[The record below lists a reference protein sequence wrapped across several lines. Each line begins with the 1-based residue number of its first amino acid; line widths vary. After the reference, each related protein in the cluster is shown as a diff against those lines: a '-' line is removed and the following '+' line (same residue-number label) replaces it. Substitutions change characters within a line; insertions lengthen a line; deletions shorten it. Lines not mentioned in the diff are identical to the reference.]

1 MPFGFWGARSQAL
14 RGSPLTILDHV
25 RQYVFAIGGHHN
37 ISRQCLSLVSS
48 YSLPPLLAII
58 NNNLSII
65 MSKSLNY
72 KTSKSKSY
80 HPSSQL
86 ALIIIM
92 LLPVMASCTGYNKSI
107 LPFITKYTTRQYK
120 KTTVSSGAQ
129 YRRKRDISR
138 RCIIQS
144 TTSSLACFATPHGDV
159 LPSSSYYKRERK
171 HHGMSYQVTN
181 RHMPMK
187 KLIHQMRHQ
196 NIQYISYP
204 YSTHHKL
211 STSTSTNTE
220 TNQSNDILQTSSDE
234 EDTIYALSSG
244 GGGASIGSGATAV
257 AVIRISGSYAFD
269 ALRELLS
276 PYPLSCKGE
285 HDIDVKLPKLPK
297 ARMASLRTL
306 YDPLSDSNSQKDT
319 KDNRRD
325 PLDSALILTFPGPN
339 SFTGEDIVE
348 LHCHGSR
355 AVVQGVLS
363 ALGSL
368 NSRSLPTESTSR
380 EGGDEK
386 RLALRPA
393 DPGEFT
399 QRAYAHGKLGLV
411 EVEALADL
419 IVADTSLQR
428 KQALQQFDGRL
439 SRLYMGWREEL
450 IKGLAHAEA
459 VIDFGD
465 DEVLDE
471 DGDDINGEGDG
482 GMSVWGTVRPRI
494 TSLREAMD
502 RHLADASRGELLR
515 DGLRIAI
522 VGRPNAGKSSLLN
535 LLAGRDA
542 AIVSSTPG
550 TTRDVVEVILDLGG
564 VRCTLLDTAGVRE
577 EMEEGVND
585 IEVEGMKRARRAAR
599 DAHIIVG
606 VVDASDYERGLDAV
620 KELIGC
626 GDEYSLEMESSAVKS
641 DNVLYVLNKLDLVD
655 DNEATAISKLS
666 SDSSFGIS
674 CTTSEGVDNFLSSL
688 TDEALSMVSNDD
700 GSQNTALL
708 SVEGTE
714 GAVITRARH
723 RRHVESASEALARFE
738 QLSGQ
743 GYMAL
748 DMAAEELRLAAS
760 ELGRITGAIDV
771 EDVLNVLFADFCIGK

>member
-1 MPFGFWGARSQAL
+1 
-14 RGSPLTILDHV
+14 
-25 RQYVFAIGGHHN
+25 
-37 ISRQCLSLVSS
+37 
-48 YSLPPLLAII
+48 
-58 NNNLSII
+58 

-72 KTSKSKSY
+72 KTSSKSY
-80 HPSSQL
+80 HPSLQL
-86 ALIIIM
+86 LLIIIM
-92 LLPVMASCTGYNKSI
+92 ILAAIRSSSCTGYNKSI
-107 LPFITKYTTRQYK
+107 LPFITKSTMQCASA
-120 KTTVSSGAQ
+120 VSKGVQ
-129 YRRKRDISR
+129 YRRMRDIFATTTR
-138 RCIIQS
+138 RCIVPS
-144 TTSSLACFATPHGDV
+144 TTSTCFTTPLGDV
-159 LPSSSYYKRERK
+159 LSSSYNKRERR
-171 HHGMSYQVTN
+171 HYSMSYQITN
-181 RHMPMK
+181 THIPMK
-187 KLIHQMRHQ
+187 KLINQM
-196 NIQYISYP
+196 IQYRSYP
-204 YSTHHKL
+204 YSTHHLKL
-211 STSTSTNTE
+211 STSTSTNIE
-220 TNQSNDILQTSSDE
+220 TNQSSDIIQTSDE

-276 PYPLSCKGE
+276 PHPLSSRDEDG
-285 HDIDVKLPKLPK
+285 IDVKLPKLPK

-306 YDPLSDSNSQKDT
+306 YDPLSDNNSQKDT
-319 KDNRRD
+319 NDNRRD

-363 ALGSL
+363 ALSSL
-368 NSRSLPTESTSR
+368 NSRNLPTESK
-380 EGGDEK
+380 K

-471 DGDDINGEGDG
+471 DEDDMNGEGDG

-502 RHLADASRGELLR
+502 KHLADASRGELLR

-626 GDEYSLEMESSAVKS
+626 GDEYSLEMESSSVKS
-641 DNVLYVLNKLDLVD
+641 DNVIYVLNKLDLVD
-655 DNEATAISKLS
+655 ANEASAISKLS

-674 CTTSEGVDNFLSSL
+674 CTTSEGVDNFLTSL

-700 GSQNTALL
+700 GTQNTALL

-771 EDVLNVLFADFCIGK
+771 EDILDKLFSDFCIGK

>member
-1 MPFGFWGARSQAL
+1 M
-14 RGSPLTILDHV
+14 
-25 RQYVFAIGGHHN
+25 
-37 ISRQCLSLVSS
+37 
-48 YSLPPLLAII
+48 
-58 NNNLSII
+58 
-65 MSKSLNY
+65 
-72 KTSKSKSY
+72 
-80 HPSSQL
+80 
-86 ALIIIM
+86 
-92 LLPVMASCTGYNKSI
+92 
-107 LPFITKYTTRQYK
+107 
-120 KTTVSSGAQ
+120 
-129 YRRKRDISR
+129 
-138 RCIIQS
+138 
-144 TTSSLACFATPHGDV
+144 
-159 LPSSSYYKRERK
+159 
-171 HHGMSYQVTN
+171 
-181 RHMPMK
+181 
-187 KLIHQMRHQ
+187 
-196 NIQYISYP
+196 
-204 YSTHHKL
+204 
-211 STSTSTNTE
+211 STSTSYSSSNIE
-220 TNQSNDILQTSSDE
+220 TNKSNDIIQSSDE

-276 PYPLSCKGE
+276 PYPLSRDEDG
-285 HDIDVKLPKLPK
+285 IDVKLPKLPK

-306 YDPLSDSNSQKDT
+306 YDPLSDSNSEKDT
-319 KDNRRD
+319 NQRRD

-363 ALGSL
+363 ALSSL
-368 NSRSLPTESTSR
+368 NFRNLPTEP
-380 EGGDEK
+380 EK

-471 DGDDINGEGDG
+471 DEDDINGKGDG

-502 RHLADASRGELLR
+502 KHLADASRGELLR

-620 KELIGC
+620 KELIGG
-626 GDEYSLEMESSAVKS
+626 GDEYSLEMESSSVKS

-655 DNEATAISKLS
+655 DNEASAISKLS

-760 ELGRITGAIDV
+760 ELGRVTGAIDV
-771 EDVLNVLFADFCIGK
+771 EDILDKLFSDFCIGK

>member
-1 MPFGFWGARSQAL
+1 MAYHHSLNHIRNSNQYNFISQHPYNTHTQ
-14 RGSPLTILDHV
+14 R
-25 RQYVFAIGGHHN
+25 FAT
-37 ISRQCLSLVSS
+37 LSAS
-48 YSLPPLLAII
+48 
-58 NNNLSII
+58 
-65 MSKSLNY
+65 SKSDDIE
-72 KTSKSKSY
+72 
-80 HPSSQL
+80 PSS
-86 ALIIIM
+86 ATDNNID
-92 LLPVMASCTGYNKSI
+92 
-107 LPFITKYTTRQYK
+107 TT
-120 KTTVSSGAQ
+120 A
-129 YRRKRDISR
+129 
-138 RCIIQS
+138 
-144 TTSSLACFATPHGDV
+144 TS
-159 LPSSSYYKRERK
+159 
-171 HHGMSYQVTN
+171 
-181 RHMPMK
+181 
-187 KLIHQMRHQ
+187 
-196 NIQYISYP
+196 
-204 YSTHHKL
+204 
-211 STSTSTNTE
+211 
-220 TNQSNDILQTSSDE
+220 E
-234 EDTIYALSSG
+234 EDDTIYALSSG

-257 AVIRISGSYAFD
+257 SVIRISGTYAFD
-269 ALRELLS
+269 ALKELLS
-276 PYPLSCKGE
+276 PYPLGSTNEIDGE
-285 HDIDVKLPKLPK
+285 ANITIVKVPKLPK
-297 ARMASLRTL
+297 ARVASLRIL
-306 YDPLSDSNSQKDT
+306 YDPLSD
-319 KDNRRD
+319 DNHQQLQQQERKRRD

-363 ALGSL
+363 ALSSL
-368 NSRSLPTESTSR
+368 NFRKIASGNNDDSRR
-380 EGGDEK
+380 
-386 RLALRPA
+386 RRRMALRPA

-465 DEVLDE
+465 DEVLDD
-471 DGDDINGEGDG
+471 DGEVDDGSSSMEGDG
-482 GMSVWGTVRPRI
+482 GMSIWGTIRPRI
-494 TSLREAMD
+494 SALREAMD
-502 RHLADASRGELLR
+502 KHLADASRGELLR

-585 IEVEGMKRARRAAR
+585 IEVEGMKRARMAAR

-606 VVDASDYERGLDAV
+606 VIDASDYERGLDAV
-620 KELIGC
+620 KELMG
-626 GDEYSLEMESSAVKS
+626 GDDQSLEMDNSVVKN

-655 DNEATAISKLS
+655 DKETSAIDKLAKGS
-666 SDSSFGIS
+666 SSFGIS

-688 TDEALSMVSNDD
+688 TEQALSMVSNDD
-700 GSQNTALL
+700 GSQNPSLL

-723 RRHVESASEALARFE
+723 RRHVEGASEALARFE

-771 EDVLNVLFADFCIGK
+771 ENILDVLFADFCIGK

>member
-1 MPFGFWGARSQAL
+1 MANLHSIVSISTQLNNVVTASSGREVRRMNGMFTTRRCNTPCFAT
-14 RGSPLTILDHV
+14 LTYNNGRKGV
-25 RQYVFAIGGHHN
+25 RQYYTSLSYQPINSVSTNPIVYHH
-37 ISRQCLSLVSS
+37 
-48 YSLPPLLAII
+48 
-58 NNNLSII
+58 
-65 MSKSLNY
+65 SLN
-72 KTSKSKSY
+72 
-80 HPSSQL
+80 H
-86 ALIIIM
+86 
-92 LLPVMASCTGYNKSI
+92 
-107 LPFITKYTTRQYK
+107 
-120 KTTVSSGAQ
+120 
-129 YRRKRDISR
+129 
-138 RCIIQS
+138 
-144 TTSSLACFATPHGDV
+144 
-159 LPSSSYYKRERK
+159 
-171 HHGMSYQVTN
+171 VTN
-181 RHMPMK
+181 SK
-187 KLIHQMRHQ
+187 KYNFISQ
-196 NIQYISYP
+196 NP
-204 YSTHHKL
+204 YSTHPQRFV
-211 STSTSTNTE
+211 T
-220 TNQSNDILQTSSDE
+220 TSSSTTDIETSSSTDNNVDIMGTSDE
-234 EDTIYALSSG
+234 DDTIYALSSG

-257 AVIRISGSYAFD
+257 SVIRISGTYAFD
-269 ALRELLS
+269 ALKELLS
-276 PYPLSCKGE
+276 PYPLSSTSEFISGKE
-285 HDIDVKLPKLPK
+285 NTTTVKVPKLPK

-306 YDPLSDSNSQKDT
+306 YDPLSD
-319 KDNRRD
+319 DNQHQQEEEEQSKRRD
-325 PLDSALILTFPGPN
+325 PLDSALVLTFPGPN

-363 ALGSL
+363 ALSSL
-368 NSRSLPTESTSR
+368 NFQKIASGNDDDDTSSRGR
-380 EGGDEK
+380 
-386 RLALRPA
+386 RMALRPA

-465 DEVLDE
+465 DEVLDDDE
-471 DGDDINGEGDG
+471 DDGSTSMEGDG
-482 GMSVWGTVRPRI
+482 GMSIWGTIRPRI
-494 TSLREAMD
+494 SALREAMD
-502 RHLADASRGELLR
+502 KHLADASRGELLR

-577 EMEEGVND
+577 EMEDGVND
-585 IEVEGMKRARRAAR
+585 IEVEGMKRARMAAR

-606 VVDASDYERGLDAV
+606 VIDASDYERGLDAV
-620 KELIGC
+620 KELMG
-626 GDEYSLEMESSAVKS
+626 GDDDYSLEMDNSVVKN

-655 DNEATAISKLS
+655 DKEASAIDKLS
-666 SDSSFGIS
+666 KGSFSFGIS

-688 TDEALSMVSNDD
+688 TDQALSMVSNDD
-700 GSQNTALL
+700 GSQNSSLL

-723 RRHVESASEALARFE
+723 RRHVEGASEALARFE

-771 EDVLNVLFADFCIGK
+771 ENILDVLFADFCIGK

>member
-1 MPFGFWGARSQAL
+1 MRSSTLQLLFPALLLVINMMASTIPSCFGFEPTL
-14 RGSPLTILDHV
+14 RFLAKTATNQLGKFDT
-25 RQYVFAIGGHHN
+25 
-37 ISRQCLSLVSS
+37 
-48 YSLPPLLAII
+48 LAIRGI
-58 NNNLSII
+58 KNRNTGRISTHQFLCFS
-65 MSKSLNY
+65 SLNDGRNVCSRRE
-72 KTSKSKSY
+72 KR
-80 HPSSQL
+80 PSSR
-86 ALIIIM
+86 
-92 LLPVMASCTGYNKSI
+92 PFNPHTMA
-107 LPFITKYTTRQYK
+107 PFHTSLHQPTP
-120 KTTVSSGAQ
+120 
-129 YRRKRDISR
+129 IS
-138 RCIIQS
+138 
-144 TTSSLACFATPHGDV
+144 
-159 LPSSSYYKRERK
+159 
-171 HHGMSYQVTN
+171 
-181 RHMPMK
+181 
-187 KLIHQMRHQ
+187 
-196 NIQYISYP
+196 ISYP
-204 YSTHHKL
+204 YSTHQKMAT
-211 STSTSTNTE
+211 TSNTKSPATADRTE
-220 TNQSNDILQTSSDE
+220 E
-234 EDTIYALSSG
+234 EDTVFALSSG

-257 AVIRISGSYAFD
+257 AVIRMSGPCAFD

-276 PYPLSCKGE
+276 PHPLSGGE
-285 HDIDVKLPKLPK
+285 DEDGGETNTIKIPKLPK

-306 YDPLSDSNSQKDT
+306 YDPLSDDNEDIQK
-319 KDNRRD
+319 RD

-363 ALGSL
+363 ALSYL
-368 NSRSLPTESTSR
+368 NLSKIPSSQSPSSPRNNTGR
-380 EGGDEK
+380 
-386 RLALRPA
+386 RMALRPA

-471 DGDDINGEGDG
+471 DEEMEDDG
-482 GMSVWGTVRPRI
+482 GMSIWGTIRPRI

-606 VVDASDYERGLDAV
+606 VVDACDCERGLDAV
-620 KELIGC
+620 EELII
-626 GDEYSLEMESSAVKS
+626 GDDVSEDDGSVVKKEK
-641 DNVLYVLNKLDLVD
+641 VLYVLNKLDLLD
-655 DNEATAISKLS
+655 QNNDASAMSKLS
-666 SDSSFGIS
+666 KDTSFGIS

-688 TDEALSMVSNDD
+688 TEQALAMVSDD
-700 GSQNTALL
+700 NSSPNSAML

-723 RRHVESASEALARFE
+723 RLHVEAASEALVRFE
-738 QLSGQ
+738 HLSGQ
-743 GYMAL
+743 GHMAL
-748 DMAAEELRLAAS
+748 DMAAEELRLTAS

-771 EDVLNVLFADFCIGK
+771 ENILDVLFADFCIGK

>member
-1 MPFGFWGARSQAL
+1 M
-14 RGSPLTILDHV
+14 
-25 RQYVFAIGGHHN
+25 
-37 ISRQCLSLVSS
+37 
-48 YSLPPLLAII
+48 
-58 NNNLSII
+58 
-65 MSKSLNY
+65 
-72 KTSKSKSY
+72 
-80 HPSSQL
+80 
-86 ALIIIM
+86 
-92 LLPVMASCTGYNKSI
+92 
-107 LPFITKYTTRQYK
+107 
-120 KTTVSSGAQ
+120 
-129 YRRKRDISR
+129 
-138 RCIIQS
+138 
-144 TTSSLACFATPHGDV
+144 
-159 LPSSSYYKRERK
+159 
-171 HHGMSYQVTN
+171 
-181 RHMPMK
+181 
-187 KLIHQMRHQ
+187 
-196 NIQYISYP
+196 
-204 YSTHHKL
+204 
-211 STSTSTNTE
+211 STSTSSSDIE
-220 TNQSNDILQTSSDE
+220 TNQSTDIIQTLDE

-276 PYPLSCKGE
+276 PYPLSRG
-285 HDIDVKLPKLPK
+285 DDDNNVKLPNLPK

-306 YDPLSDSNSQKDT
+306 YDPLSDSNSEKDI
-319 KDNRRD
+319 NVRRD

-363 ALGSL
+363 ALSSL
-368 NSRSLPTESTSR
+368 NFRNLPTSTSR
-380 EGGDEK
+380 EDGDG

-471 DGDDINGEGDG
+471 DEDDINGEGDG

-502 RHLADASRGELLR
+502 KHLADASRGELLR

-606 VVDASDYERGLDAV
+606 VVDARDYERGLDAV
-620 KELIGC
+620 KELIGG

-655 DNEATAISKLS
+655 DNEASAISKLS

-674 CTTSEGVDNFLSSL
+674 CTTSEGVDKFLSSL

-771 EDVLNVLFADFCIGK
+771 EDILDKLFADFCIGK

>member
-1 MPFGFWGARSQAL
+1 
-14 RGSPLTILDHV
+14 
-25 RQYVFAIGGHHN
+25 
-37 ISRQCLSLVSS
+37 
-48 YSLPPLLAII
+48 
-58 NNNLSII
+58 
-65 MSKSLNY
+65 
-72 KTSKSKSY
+72 
-80 HPSSQL
+80 
-86 ALIIIM
+86 
-92 LLPVMASCTGYNKSI
+92 
-107 LPFITKYTTRQYK
+107 
-120 KTTVSSGAQ
+120 
-129 YRRKRDISR
+129 
-138 RCIIQS
+138 
-144 TTSSLACFATPHGDV
+144 
-159 LPSSSYYKRERK
+159 
-171 HHGMSYQVTN
+171 
-181 RHMPMK
+181 
-187 KLIHQMRHQ
+187 MRHQ
-196 NIQYISYP
+196 NTQYISYP
-204 YSTHHKL
+204 YSTHHLKM
-211 STSTSTNTE
+211 STSTSDIE
-220 TNQSNDILQTSSDE
+220 TKQSTDIIQTSDE

-244 GGGASIGSGATAV
+244 GGGASIGSGVTAV
-257 AVIRISGSYAFD
+257 AVIRISGSCAFD

-276 PYPLSCKGE
+276 PYPLSSRDE
-285 HDIDVKLPKLPK
+285 EDIDVKLPKLPK

-306 YDPLSDSNSQKDT
+306 YDPLSDNNSQNDAN
-319 KDNRRD
+319 DNRRD

-368 NSRSLPTESTSR
+368 NSRNLPTSPTSKG
-380 EGGDEK
+380 GGDEK

-471 DGDDINGEGDG
+471 DEDDINGEGDG

-502 RHLADASRGELLR
+502 KHLADASRGELLR

-626 GDEYSLEMESSAVKS
+626 GDEYSLEMESSSVKS

-655 DNEATAISKLS
+655 DNEASAISKLS

-674 CTTSEGVDNFLSSL
+674 CTTSEGVDKFLSSL

-760 ELGRITGAIDV
+760 ELGRVTGAIDV
-771 EDVLNVLFADFCIGK
+771 EDILDKLFSDFCIGK